1 MRTGWLFD
9 LDVSV
14 DGSRSPWDALRK
26 HTHIAGG
33 CLMLA
38 CGFALEPEGRQ
49 PWADAGGVWAAFLCP
64 HMAVILLQ
72 AQGMC
77 GYTPWIHSIGTRL
90 LVGNLLVHSGWG
102 WCTSMTPH
110 QGLGVNYTLESRVS
124 VCAAVGP
131 GKTPSLSHC
140 SCSCGGRCRAVTLY
154 PHPPG
159 FMAWPGSPRC
169 HGVHG
174 RGGLLPTGWVL

>member
-1 MRTGWLFD
+1 M
-9 LDVSV
+9 SQSMEV
-14 DGSRSPWDALRK
+14 DHPGTRCGSTHTSQAGVWCWPVALLWSQREGSP
-26 HTHIAGG
+26 G
-33 CLMLA
+33 
-38 CGFALEPEGRQ
+38 Q
-49 PWADAGGVWAAFLCP
+49 DAGGVWAAFLCP

-140 SCSCGGRCRAVTLY
+140 SCSCGERCRAVTLY